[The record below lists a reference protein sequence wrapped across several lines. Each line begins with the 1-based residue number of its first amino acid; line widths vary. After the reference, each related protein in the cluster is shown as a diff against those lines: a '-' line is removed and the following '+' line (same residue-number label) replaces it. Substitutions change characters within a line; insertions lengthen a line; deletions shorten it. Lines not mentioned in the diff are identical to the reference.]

1 VDTGDVCSRSPHH
14 RPGNLRPKSS
24 LVVAVIETRSFLP
37 VAGSAHALQGW
48 NGIKVFGLNHSMSA
62 GGLATGSNILAAGA
76 SSDLRQEAR
85 SASGDVAMCAQTK
98 EAWTADPAESLEASS
113 HLKLTRWAR
122 V

>member
-1 VDTGDVCSRSPHH
+1 MCARARLTIDLETFVRRVHLLLPLLCF
-14 RPGNLRPKSS
+14 
-24 LVVAVIETRSFLP
+24 ETRSFLP

-48 NGIKVFGLNHSMSA
+48 NDIKVFGLNHSMSA